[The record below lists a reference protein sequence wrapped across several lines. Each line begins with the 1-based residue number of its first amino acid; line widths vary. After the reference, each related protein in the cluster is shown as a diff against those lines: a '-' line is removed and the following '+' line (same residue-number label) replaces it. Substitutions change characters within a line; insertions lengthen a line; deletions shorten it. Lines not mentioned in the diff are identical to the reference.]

1 MSETP
6 AYMEQIV
13 PHIEE
18 NLPLPDN
25 AKEAFPEL
33 TPAQELE
40 MRANTIKLMSDL
52 TGNPLVPTQENAD
65 TAKEIAKEMI
75 SNPKVRPDFSKY
87 PNETLAML
95 AGMVAQMNVS
105 IVAELSDFKLYVVNK
120 LVMEIENAKDSKARI
135 SAISKLGEVDGVDA
149 FKRRTEV
156 THKHMTI
163 EEVEDE
169 LLQTLESLEDKVIDV
184 EARAVVAKEIK
195 NDSSSA
201 QTDA

>member
-52 TGNPLVPTQENAD
+52 TGTPLVPTQANAD
-65 TAKEIAKEMI
+65 AAK
-75 SNPKVRPDFSKY
+75 
-87 PNETLAML
+87 
-95 AGMVAQMNVS
+95 
-105 IVAELSDFKLYVVNK
+105 
-120 LVMEIENAKDSKARI
+120 
-135 SAISKLGEVDGVDA
+135 
-149 FKRRTEV
+149 
-156 THKHMTI
+156 
-163 EEVEDE
+163 
-169 LLQTLESLEDKVIDV
+169 
-184 EARAVVAKEIK
+184 
-195 NDSSSA
+195 
-201 QTDA
+201 